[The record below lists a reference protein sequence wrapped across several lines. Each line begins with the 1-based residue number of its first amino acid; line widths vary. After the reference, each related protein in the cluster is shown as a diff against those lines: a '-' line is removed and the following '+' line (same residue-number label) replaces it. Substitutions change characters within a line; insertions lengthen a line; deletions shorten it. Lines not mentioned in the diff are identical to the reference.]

1 MSTSFPKAGRDDESA
16 ALVTYQ
22 EFLLEI
28 QDHMKGFCQDAVD
41 QGDDLIA
48 EITSQ
53 DDFPPDYL
61 SNITEKVNS
70 LKSALGSVR
79 RMSKRLEE
87 RSDYLKC
94 KRKFYSEFGD
104 LSDKVSGLELW
115 LKANVIK
122 ESDEE
127 LSSEVLDQCSKYKS
141 MLSSME
147 SVIQDLKSLASEV
160 TLHPGAIEDPSNR
173 IKADIYNFCDKWETI
188 ENEFAQTEAKVIIL
202 EKKSLT
208 KSTVS
213 SNSLKAKQEQQ
224 QKSKMSLDR
233 RRKKLRDELNQIV
246 RSPVYVRNSE
256 SMHDEV
262 LELRG
267 HLDKLER
274 QQEEDPCDRDKSV
287 IVSVQSRVEILEE
300 CLQQLSQFL
309 EEIDGLS
316 RWMKEVD
323 VFLKSEE
330 AAFGDLVTLEA
341 QLKESNALQDDI
353 ETLRPNVENI
363 NDNGRTLQLRC
374 SPRSQEYRGDLE
386 AKLKA
391 VNAEWDI
398 TITAAKK
405 QNEQLKEA
413 MERSTE
419 MSKALKELETF
430 LTHLVQEIPGDEPIK
445 EASQLSQKTYK
456 LSQLK
461 ERIEKKST
469 TFDKLVKMAA
479 NLGNSN
485 AEEEKIKN
493 RYESVKKQ
501 WGEVTSPI
509 DQRLVQ
515 MRLASTQYGEFK
527 TLAAQESDW
536 LERLEKKLK
545 RAMNTAADAE
555 EISEE
560 LDDIENF
567 LNNHPDDRLGK
578 LEDLAQ
584 SLSENNILISPVGTE
599 AKKLRSKWV
608 EVSQKAKKRTAM
620 LEGRLLNETITKIS
634 AFCFMRF

>member
-1 MSTSFPKAGRDDESA
+1 M
-16 ALVTYQ
+16 
-22 EFLLEI
+22 
-28 QDHMKGFCQDAVD
+28 CQDAVD
-41 QGDDLIA
+41 QGDDLIT
-48 EITSQ
+48 EITAQ

-61 SNITEKVNS
+61 SNISEKVNS
-70 LKSALGSVR
+70 LKSALGSVD
-79 RMSKRLEE
+79 RMSRRLEE

-94 KRKFYSEFGD
+94 KRKFYSEFGE
-104 LSDKVSGLELW
+104 LSDKVSGLDHW
-115 LKANVIK
+115 LKTEVIK
-122 ESDEE
+122 ESDEDV
-127 LSSEVLDQCSKYKS
+127 SSEVLEQFAKYKS

-160 TLHPGAIEDPSNR
+160 TLHPGASEDPSNR

-213 SNSLKAKQEQQ
+213 SNSLKAKEKQQ
-224 QKSKMSLDR
+224 NGKIMSLDR

-246 RSPVYVRNSE
+246 RSPVYVRNAE
-256 SMHDEV
+256 VMQDEI
-262 LELRG
+262 LELQR
-267 HLDKLER
+267 HVSQMER
-274 QQEEDPCDRDKSV
+274 QQLEEPCDRDKSM
-287 IVSVQSRVEILEE
+287 IVSVQSRVEILEQ

-309 EEIDGLS
+309 EEMDGLS

-386 AKLKA
+386 AKLKT
-391 VNAEWDI
+391 VNTQWET

-405 QNEQLKEA
+405 QNQQLKEA

-419 MSKALKELETF
+419 MNKALVELEGF
-430 LTHLVQEIPGDEPIK
+430 LDHVAQEIPGDESIK
-445 EASQLSQKTYK
+445 EASQLSQRTYK

-461 ERIEKKST
+461 ERVDKKNG
-469 TFDKLVKMAA
+469 TFGKLVKMVTAA
-479 NLGNSN
+479 NLGSTS
-485 AEEEKIKN
+485 AEEEKIKT
-493 RYESVKKQ
+493 RYETVKTR
-501 WGEVTSPI
+501 WAEVTVPI
-509 DQRLVQ
+509 EERLGR

-578 LEDLAQ
+578 LEDLAR
-584 SLSENNILISPVGTE
+584 SLSEKNILISPVRNE
-599 AKKLRSKWV
+599 AKKLRSKWM

-620 LEGRLLNETITKIS
+620 LEGKTNKERFQRKKMCKMSRPERLCRRENYLSHDLVPVGSFK
-634 AFCFMRF
+634 